1 VPDPL
6 NLRREALVQTQD
18 LLPVAVLARCSLSW
32 QHQAVMDV
40 GSYDHPFF
48 SLVIPLAETDGR
60 DVHDWTLGSELEV
73 VGVDQVQALP
83 RPPQHME

>member
-1 VPDPL
+1 V
-6 NLRREALVQTQD
+6 
-18 LLPVAVLARCSLSW
+18 
-32 QHQAVMDV
+32 DV

-60 DVHDWTLGSELEV
+60 DVHDWALGSELEV